1 MSSSQK
7 RYLFGRRTA
16 SVFDPNFKF
25 QIDTR
30 NLSTGSSA
38 SNQYKIPLVSQ
49 QTEPITIHWGDGNSD
64 IITTWNQ
71 SETTHTYAVEGV
83 YNITVDGVVNGF
95 QYNNSGDKLKQL
107 DITNWGEFNC
117 LLTSVFWGC
126 NNLTSLA
133 EDIGWINSLVN
144 GNNMFRD
151 NSLTSLPIG
160 MELPLLTDGVF
171 MFFRNSITNLPS
183 GMSLPLLIDG
193 NSMFRNNSLTSLPD
207 VMELPV
213 LTIGNNM
220 FLNNTINTTRY
231 SQLLIDLENLNPN
244 DNVTFYGGNSKYNL
258 AGEIARDA
266 LIARGWIITDG
277 GLE

>member
-30 NLSTGSSA
+30 NTSTGSSA
-38 SNQYKIPLVSQ
+38 SNQYKIPLLSE
-49 QTEPITIHWGDGNSD
+49 QTEPITIHWGDGSSD
-64 IITTWNQ
+64 LITTWDQ

-83 YNITVDGVVNGF
+83 YNIIVDGVVNGF
-95 QYNNSGDKLKQL
+95 QYNNIGDKLKQL
-107 DITNWGEFNC
+107 DITNWGRFNC
-117 LLTSVFWGC
+117 LLPSVFYGC
-126 NNLTSLA
+126 VNLTSLA
-133 EDIGWINSLVN
+133 EDIGWINSLLN
-144 GNNMFRD
+144 GDSMFRD
-151 NSLTSLPIG
+151 
-160 MELPLLTDGVF
+160 
-171 MFFRNSITNLPS
+171 
-183 GMSLPLLIDG
+183 
-193 NSMFRNNSLTSLPD
+193 NSLTSLPD
-207 VMELPV
+207 VMELPL
-213 LTIGNNM
+213 LTLGDGM
-220 FLNNTINTTRY
+220 FRDNTINTTRY

-244 DNVTFYGGNSKYNL
+244 DNVTFDGGNSKYNS